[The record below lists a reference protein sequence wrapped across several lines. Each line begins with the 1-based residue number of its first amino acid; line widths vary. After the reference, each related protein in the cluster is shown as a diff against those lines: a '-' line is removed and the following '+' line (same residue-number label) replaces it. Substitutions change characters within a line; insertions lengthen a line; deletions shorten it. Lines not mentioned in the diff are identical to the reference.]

1 MTEQLRYGEDNMP
14 SGSLAQAASLEQ
26 GDEPRLRVKTEQIK
40 PLYLKGFTGSVY
52 ENDSWK
58 PLAKAAYGGNRWG
71 FLKWLNGRGF
81 QPEHQYI
88 AYEEAGR
95 SGTDPLPEDAP
106 WVNHIQ
112 VVNTG
117 AMRKYIYE
125 PYSSQAVANST
136 NERDEG
142 SRSLAFFGAKRYEI
156 SELSS
161 DMPGNC
167 SG

>member
-1 MTEQLRYGEDNMP
+1 MAE
-14 SGSLAQAASLEQ
+14 
-26 GDEPRLRVKTEQIK
+26 
-40 PLYLKGFTGSVY
+40 
-52 ENDSWK
+52 
-58 PLAKAAYGGNRWG
+58 NRWG

-125 PYSSQAVANST
+125 PYSSQAVADST
-136 NERDEG
+136 MKEMREAVPLLLW
-142 SRSLAFFGAKRYEI
+142 RKTL
-156 SELSS
+156 
-161 DMPGNC
+161 
-167 SG
+167 

>member
-106 WVNHIQ
+106 W
-112 VVNTG
+112 
-117 AMRKYIYE
+117 
-125 PYSSQAVANST
+125 ST
-136 NERDEG
+136 I
-142 SRSLAFFGAKRYEI
+142 SR
-156 SELSS
+156 
-161 DMPGNC
+161 
-167 SG
+167 